1 MKKALSQLLEFHLA
15 FQRHIELVPITSVPV
30 EVKEERK
37 MLITEE
43 TKELIEAIN
52 NGNIQEISKEM
63 CDVLY
68 AVLGT
73 AVAFGLQDK
82 LMNIFDAV
90 HESNMSKLDRDG
102 KPLIREDGKILKSD
116 LYKKPELESLF
127 K

>member
-1 MKKALSQLLEFHLA
+1 MQKSLSQLLEFHLA
-15 FQRHIELVPITSVPV
+15 FQRHIELSPTNDVRT

-43 TKELIEAIN
+43 TKELIEAIDS
-52 NGNIQEISKEM
+52 GDIKDISKEM

-82 LMNIFDAV
+82 LMDVFDAV

-102 KPLIREDGKILKSD
+102 NPLIREDGKILKSE
-116 LYKKPELESLF
+116 LYKKPELEILF
-127 K
+127 Q

>member
-1 MKKALSQLLEFHLA
+1 MQKPLSQLLEFHLA
-15 FQRHIELVPITSVPV
+15 FKRHIELSPTNNVPT
-30 EVKEERK
+30 EVKVERK

-43 TKELIEAIN
+43 SKELIEAID

-82 LMNIFDAV
+82 ILDVFDAV
-90 HESNMSKLDRDG
+90 HESNMSKLDREG
-102 KPLIREDGKILKSD
+102 KPLIREDGKILKSE
-116 LYKKPELESLF
+116 LYKKPELEVLF